1 MNAQAFTVSSSTE
14 PMTKRNVILVL
25 VVVALFAV
33 VLGVQLW
40 TGDDDHGAHQT
51 DRDTVMD
58 QAPVEPPSPP
68 HPPAGRSG
76 GG

>member
-1 MNAQAFTVSSSTE
+1 
-14 PMTKRNVILVL
+14 MTKRNVLLVV
-25 VVVALFAV
+25 VVVALFV
-33 VLGVQLW
+33 VLLGVQLW
-40 TGDDDHGAHQT
+40 TGEDDPGAHQT

-68 HPPAGRSG
+68 QPPAGRSG